1 MGQTAFLA
9 DGSWIGWDGV
19 LGGRSKIHAAVVRL
33 APRR

>member
-9 DGSWIGWDGV
+9 DGSSLGQGGV